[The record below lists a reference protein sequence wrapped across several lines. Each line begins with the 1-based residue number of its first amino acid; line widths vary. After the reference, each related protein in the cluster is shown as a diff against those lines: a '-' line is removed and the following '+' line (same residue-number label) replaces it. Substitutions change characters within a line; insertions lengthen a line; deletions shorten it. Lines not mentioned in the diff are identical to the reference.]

1 MREHE
6 NNFETGPRKRRR
18 IEWNLLYS
26 TEYNSPL
33 QLAGNK
39 KLVLQDQF
47 KLGRTDNQIIDD
59 IIIEFSSSKSYNNF
73 MAVPC
78 NEFLEH

>member
-1 MREHE
+1 MTQ
-6 NNFETGPRKRRR
+6 NTSNFETIPKKRPR

-39 KLVLQDQF
+39 ILALRDQF
-47 KLGRTDNQIIDD
+47 KLGRTDDQIMDD
-59 IIIEFSSSKSYNNF
+59 TIMEFSGFKDYNNF
-73 MAVPC
+73 IAVPG